1 MNKMMHPYGSEQ
13 ALADAM
19 LAFERRAVAF
29 GFRPALPYDKR
40 KRIADRPLSPQSMEI
55 LAYLRRVQD
64 ANVYEIIEATQLREF
79 IARNTLNALIHRNF
93 VQMSRFER
101 NITYYR
107 LKEQS
112 E

>member
-1 MNKMMHPYGSEQ
+1 MLHPYESEQ

-19 LAFERRAVAF
+19 LAFERRAVAM
-29 GFRPALPYDKR
+29 GLRPALTFDKR
-40 KRIADRPLSPQSMEI
+40 KRIADRPLTPQAMEI
-55 LAYLRRVQD
+55 LAYLRRVKD
-64 ANVYEIIEATQLREF
+64 ANVYEVVEATQLREF
-79 IARNTLNALIHRNF
+79 IAKNTLNALVHRNF
-93 VQMSRFER
+93 VEMSRFSP